1 MFVCLR
7 GDTILSVDAQSTHP
21 AAGLPARS
29 QDWPFV
35 SVVIGCRNEEAFI
48 RGCLDSIRDN
58 GYPLDRL
65 EVLVMDG
72 KSTDRSLEILKEYSE
87 RHRFVRVFSNPE
99 RITPV
104 AFNIGVRES
113 RGDFVMIMSAHATY
127 GRRAIRRCVDL
138 ALSTGAD
145 NVGGVWK
152 IQARQEGVLARAIAS
167 VLSHPFGVGGA
178 RYRTGAIGA
187 PRWADTAAYG
197 CYRKDVFERIGL
209 FNEKLIHGQD
219 MEFNLRLRKAGGRT
233 LLIPDV
239 VIHYFTRSDF
249 RSFIKHNFRN
259 GLWVVL
265 PFALSSIVPVS
276 VRHLVPLGFVS
287 ALCVLGG
294 ASIFLGSARWLLA
307 VMAGL
312 YVLADILAASFIS
325 WREKKTI
332 LFLPV
337 IFFFPTLHVT
347 YGVGS
352 LVGIWRLLFQPEAW
366 QRFLSSRG
374 GGVPE

>member
-1 MFVCLR
+1 VL
-7 GDTILSVDAQSTHP
+7 GDTILSTGAQSTYP
-21 AAGLPARS
+21 AAGLPVKSR
-29 QDWPFV
+29 DWPFV

-72 KSTDRSLEILKEYSE
+72 KSTDRSLEILKDYSA
-87 RHRFVRVFSNPE
+87 RHPFVRVFSNPE

-127 GRRAIRRCVDL
+127 GKGAIQRCVEM

-152 IQARQEGVLARAIAS
+152 IQARQEGVMARAIAC

-178 RYRTGAIGA
+178 RYRTGTVGA

-197 CYRKDVFERIGL
+197 CYRKDVFTRIGL

-219 MEFNLRLRKAGGRT
+219 MEFNLRLNKAGGRT
-233 LLIPDV
+233 LLVPDV
-239 VIHYFTRSDF
+239 VIHYYTRSDF
-249 RSFIKHNFRN
+249 QSFMKHNFRN

-265 PFALSSIVPVS
+265 PFAMSSIVPVS

-307 VMAGL
+307 GL
-312 YVLADILAASFIS
+312 VGVYGVADFLATSFIS
-325 WREKKTI
+325 WREKKTV
-332 LFLPV
+332 L
-337 IFFFPTLHVT
+337 FFPVFFLFPALHVT

-352 LVGIWRLLFQPEAW
+352 LVGVWRLLFQPEAW
-366 QRFLSSRG
+366 RRFFSRRG
-374 GGVPE
+374 GGPV